1 MALCTVK
8 ALVVI
13 FTRQWHSIVKVQ
25 VEYVKFGFEYVDL
38 LILLNKVE
46 WKGADLGVEESTEK
60 KAFVL
65 FDWLWLLCRA
75 EFYMEYVQKKPL
87 EALEFH
93 FETRLGIPSYLQL
106 SASWNLHC
114 NLLSLISPWT

>member
-1 MALCTVK
+1 
-8 ALVVI
+8 
-13 FTRQWHSIVKVQ
+13 VKVQ

-65 FDWLWLLCRA
+65 FD
-75 EFYMEYVQKKPL
+75 
-87 EALEFH
+87 
-93 FETRLGIPSYLQL
+93 
-106 SASWNLHC
+106 
-114 NLLSLISPWT
+114 